1 MSKEAKEFF
10 LIECCRIAK
19 GDTSLKIGIMRLL
32 NSVKIDLS
40 YKQAFDNIIPPPN
53 FRGIYWGVTRLE
65 EITLCRK
72 SLYYVIK
79 ISGES
84 ALNFGMV
91 SYPEEI
97 QLAE

>member
-1 MSKEAKEFF
+1 MSKEAKDIF

-19 GDTSLKIGIMRLL
+19 GDTSLKIGIMKLL

-40 YKQAFDNIIPPPN
+40 YEQAFDNIYSPLISEG
-53 FRGIYWGVTRLE
+53 FIGEGTRQE

-72 SLYYVIK
+72 SFYYVIK
-79 ISGES
+79 ITGES
-84 ALNFGMV
+84 ALNFGMF

-97 QLAE
+97 QLVE